1 MFLHQLCASYSVK
14 VRLYCQGKSI
24 VKHLC
29 AIAVWLRWALEAC
42 SFDWLWTSADL
53 VASLASFSSASWD
66 RSPLLLSV
74 GQGFLPQPQSFLVCI
89 SYNSFCLLYP
99 IDWNRFHVYDIFFF
113 SATKNIPPHFCG
125 TVQYVVCVR
134 GSDQVHL
141 WISVTVSYF
150 WSPASQAYVNGHAAL
165 SVCNHRGFCFLPK
178 WLLSQQT
185 FR

>member
-53 VASLASFSSASWD
+53 VASLASFSSASRD

-89 SYNSFCLLYP
+89 SYNSLCLLYS

-113 SATKNIPPHFCG
+113 SATWKHSSLFLWHCTICCLCAGLRSGPSLNFCDCI
-125 TVQYVVCVR
+125 VFLKPC
-134 GSDQVHL
+134 
-141 WISVTVSYF
+141 IS
-150 WSPASQAYVNGHAAL
+150 
-165 SVCNHRGFCFLPK
+165 SVC
-178 WLLSQQT
+178 
-185 FR
+185 